1 MQLTSNEKN
10 KYIVIEFEGSLDTAT
25 SPSVEK
31 QINELIDQGTLKFVF
46 NFEKTKYM
54 SSSGLRV
61 LLATAKKLKGRGEL
75 KISNLNKVIE
85 EVFDV
90 SGFSS
95 ILNVYKTEEEALA

>member
-1 MQLTSNEKN
+1 MEIAEKE
-10 KYIVIEFEGSLDTAT
+10 KLGYKVIYFTGSLDTGT
-25 SPSVEK
+25 SPEVEK
-31 QINELIDQGTLKFVF
+31 KINEWIDSGDLKFVF
-46 NFEKTKYM
+46 NFENTKYM

-61 LLATAKKLKGRGEL
+61 LLATAKKLKGKGEL
-75 KISNLNKVIE
+75 KISNLNSVIE

>member
-1 MQLTSNEKN
+1 MKLTHSEKN
-10 KYIVIEFEGSLDTAT
+10 GYEVIEFEGSLDTGT
-25 SPSVEK
+25 SPDVEK
-31 QINELIDQGTLKFVF
+31 EINKLIEKGTLKFIF

-61 LLATAKKLKGRGEL
+61 LLATAKKLKGKGEL
-75 KISNLNKVIE
+75 KICNLNEVIA

-95 ILNVYKTEEEALA
+95 ILNVYKTEEEALT

>member
-1 MQLTSNEKN
+1 
-10 KYIVIEFEGSLDTAT
+10 
-25 SPSVEK
+25 
-31 QINELIDQGTLKFVF
+31 
-46 NFEKTKYM
+46 M

-61 LLATAKKLKGRGEL
+61 LLATAKKLKGKGEL
-75 KISNLNKVIE
+75 KISNLNSVIE

>member
-1 MQLTSNEKN
+1 MQLTSSEKN
-10 KYIVIEFEGSLDTAT
+10 GYTIITFEGSLDTAT
-25 SPSVEK
+25 SPAAEK
-31 QINELIDQGTLKFVF
+31 EINTLIDAGRSKFVF

-54 SSSGLRV
+54 SSSGLRI
-61 LLATAKKLKGRGEL
+61 LLATAKKLKGKGEL